1 MFRKTI
7 QNIENSR
14 AVNIN
19 PNTYQ
24 QQQPQIPI
32 YNNVNINTMNNN
44 HTLNLPPS
52 GYNTE
57 RY

>member
-14 AVNIN
+14 AVNII

-24 QQQPQIPI
+24 QQQGIPI
-32 YNNVNINTMNNN
+32 YNNVSSNTININHN
-44 HTLNLPPS
+44 LNIPNY
-52 GYNTE
+52 GYNT
-57 RY
+57 